1 MAVNSLILDEYIDK
15 KVEIILKN
23 NQGILTGKLIK
34 KNKKFFLENKKISIS
49 KILAIKEEV

>member
-34 KNKKFFLENKKISIS
+34 KNKNFFLENKKISIS